1 MCGVFVFVE
10 HVESIDDRPDAE
22 VDVVLAVAVRAV
34 RGEFVWVVAGGA
46 AVGGYDAGEGWV
58 EEGDEEDE

>member
-1 MCGVFVFVE
+1 M
-10 HVESIDDRPDAE
+10 
-22 VDVVLAVAVRAV
+22 VLAVAVRAV